1 MVRKINNRLYKIN
14 TYASGMIV
22 EVDDNYDDEIQEM
35 RKEIQLD
42 SIGYKLNLLLYLA
55 KLTAQG
61 YAISSVTEFNI
72 DGSKPKLAYARNK
85 DFKKII
91 KYLQNQTNVPEQ
103 IRAFFTTWAFLFRI
117 DADAYHCEM
126 ALRRIYDTAGLDEVI
141 DYDEFENYMVGLIV

>member
-42 SIGYKLNLLLYLA
+42 SIRYKLNLLLYLA
-55 KLTAQG
+55 KLTTQG

-72 DGSKPKLAYARNK
+72 NGSKPKFAYARNK

-91 KYLQNQTNVPEQ
+91 KYLLNQTK
-103 IRAFFTTWAFLFRI
+103 
-117 DADAYHCEM
+117 
-126 ALRRIYDTAGLDEVI
+126 
-141 DYDEFENYMVGLIV
+141 

>member
-61 YAISSVTEFNI
+61 YVISSVTEFNI
-72 DGSKPKLAYARNK
+72 NGSKPKFAYARNK

-91 KYLQNQTNVPEQ
+91 KYLLNQTK
-103 IRAFFTTWAFLFRI
+103 
-117 DADAYHCEM
+117 
-126 ALRRIYDTAGLDEVI
+126 
-141 DYDEFENYMVGLIV
+141 

>member
-1 MVRKINNRLYKIN
+1 
-14 TYASGMIV
+14 
-22 EVDDNYDDEIQEM
+22 M

-72 DGSKPKLAYARNK
+72 NGSKPKFAYARNK

-91 KYLQNQTNVPEQ
+91 KYLLNQTK
-103 IRAFFTTWAFLFRI
+103 
-117 DADAYHCEM
+117 
-126 ALRRIYDTAGLDEVI
+126 
-141 DYDEFENYMVGLIV
+141 